1 MGGGQ
6 DGRNPS
12 PPAPEPASPGGFHTS
27 DPAPARSPP
36 RTVTFADEPQVS
48 FYGGGDEAGN
58 PPPAEPPAAGGGDG
72 RKPPPRGFGELTSDT
87 FKWRD
92 CLGFTGPGFLMAIA
106 YIDPGNFESDLAAG
120 AQFRYSL
127 LWVLLV
133 ATLGGWLIQVL
144 TVMLASA
151 TGLHLAEAC
160 YHEYPRR
167 VRLVLWVVGELAIV
181 ASDIPEVI
189 GTAFALK
196 MLSGGL
202 IEVWVGVVVTGL
214 SVMVFLLIQN
224 LGARALEAFFGAI
237 VAVISL
243 CYVAELAYCKA
254 DVGEVLTGLFSIGW
268 FEAPVFSEVDEAT
281 GHQVDGSAYIA
292 VSLLGALVMPHNLF
306 LHSALVLER
315 PLPPTVPG
323 TRLALLYNT
332 LESGFALAV
341 SLFIN
346 IAVVI
351 TACAAVSRPGVTHEE
366 RMAFIEEPLQH
377 APEML
382 TVLGKAAR
390 PLFGVALLASGQSST
405 MTGTLAGQYVMEGF
419 IKINLNPALRAFITR
434 CVAIVPS
441 LAVTLIA
448 GEKGSEDLI
457 KLCSVILSIQLP
469 FALIPLV
476 KLVASREVMGELAAR
491 GWVRRGAIGCSVAV
505 VAANVFLMS
514 GMLFGGLDGSPA
526 GVLAGLAAAL
536 FLLGYLAA
544 MGYIAWKKVTFKLSA
559 VNGARWAQISGGPP
573 PPKPSGGQVE
583 VDAGA
588 EPPGRGGSERGG
600 RGEGDGVPLFPD
612 GGGR

>member
-1 MGGGQ
+1 MGGGR

-27 DPAPARSPP
+27 GPAPPRSPP
-36 RTVTFADEPQVS
+36 RTVTFADEPRVS
-48 FYGGGDEAGN
+48 FYGGGDEAGDP
-58 PPPAEPPAAGGGDG
+58 PPPAPAPTRGGGGGDG
-72 RKPPPRGFGELTSDT
+72 RKPGPAGFGELTSDT

-92 CLGFTGPGFLMAIA
+92 CFAFTGPGFLMAIA

-167 VRLVLWVVGELAIV
+167 VRHGLWVVGELAIV

-196 MLSGGL
+196 MLSGGR
-202 IEVWVGVVVTGL
+202 IPVWAGVVATGL

-224 LGARALEAFFGAI
+224 LGARALEAFFAAV

-243 CYVAELAYCKA
+243 CYVGELAYCRA
-254 DVGEVLTGLFSIGW
+254 DAGEVLAGLFGVGR
-268 FEAPVFSEVDEAT
+268 FQDPVFSTVDEET
-281 GHQVDGSAYIA
+281 GRPVDGSAYLA

-315 PLPPTVPG
+315 GPLPPTVPR

-366 RMAFIEEPLQH
+366 RLAFVEEPLQH

-382 TVLGKAAR
+382 TVLGAAAE

-419 IKINLNPALRAFITR
+419 IKMNLNPALRAFVTR

-476 KLVASREVMGELAAR
+476 KLVACREVMGELAAR
-491 GWVRRGAIGCSVAV
+491 GWVRRGAVGCSVAV

-559 VNGARWAQISGGPP
+559 INGARWA
-573 PPKPSGGQVE
+573 E
-583 VDAGA
+583 VGSKADAEGA
-588 EPPGRGGSERGG
+588 T
-600 RGEGDGVPLFPD
+600 PD
-612 GGGR
+612 GPLLAGGEDSAL